1 MNITKQN
8 LLQGYEDIKQLI
20 DILLVKH
27 DIKFTAC
34 IDAPNKFKDVKQY
47 YAKHN
52 SFKVF
57 NGGDHGYLGKEY
69 NIKFRALHD
78 YMHVMYNLS
87 FNFKDEKLLSDI
99 TSITF
104 INMAQ
109 GELGLDQVR
118 SCIVSLIIT
127 AEIRGQIEY
136 YEVNNSYVPDQVKFI
151 DNWFNV
157 A

>member
-1 MNITKQN
+1 MNVTKQN
-8 LLQGYEDIKQLI
+8 LLQGYEDIKQII

-34 IDAPNKFKDVKQY
+34 IDAPSKFKDVKQY

-57 NGGDHGYLGKEY
+57 DGGDHGYLGKEY

-78 YMHVMYNLS
+78 YMHVMYNLT
-87 FNFKDEKLLSDI
+87 FKFKDEKLLSDI

-109 GELGLDQVR
+109 GDLGLDQVR
-118 SCIVSLIIT
+118 SCLVSLIIT
-127 AEIRGQIEY
+127 AEIRGQIEH
-136 YEVNNSYVPDQVKFI
+136 YELTSTYVPDQVKFI